1 MATAAN
7 PVVKLTAWLNRN
19 FSSRNRLRDWESSG
33 VDNLDS
39 SSIQLSRFRLTESVG
54 ERAVGRLVALRII
67 DFLSSIR
74 DSPGE
79 DVEFR
84 VWEAIESGVIQPW
97 KVLDQHFSRDV
108 SRPISQKKSC
118 ILGERSI
125 IEDQEEFAPSRR
137 NGLDSVGNS
146 RWEVPKIP
154 FVDV

>member
-1 MATAAN
+1 
-7 PVVKLTAWLNRN
+7 
-19 FSSRNRLRDWESSG
+19 
-33 VDNLDS
+33 
-39 SSIQLSRFRLTESVG
+39 VG

-137 NGLDSVGNS
+137 NRLDSVGNS